1 MANARNLTTLAVK
14 LGMRY
19 YEEQNL
25 VFGKLAGYE
34 CAVREQPDKKMM
46 MVHMVAKPDKSEDAS
61 MERLLGQLQQE
72 NPAVTAAV
80 YENFTASLR
89 LNTVK
94 EEEPLQQAE
103 NLLRQIADFAQKENY
118 HPCCS
123 GCGKTKDVRRFLL
136 DGDARMLCPACR
148 AKAEAGLTDQW
159 QRKKFQHH
167 SALKGFIVVL
177 VILLIGAT
185 AWVGV
190 YTSGHSAVLIGV
202 AMTVLSFWGYQH
214 MAGRMKKGSVIGILL
229 GLLATVFFCHNLCVA
244 FELVV
249 AIGQQQEITITSAL
263 MFIPTFLKDPINRE
277 VYFLQ
282 LGLSVLAVALAA
294 APMLWFVHYS
304 WHHKERLESLDEPT
318 A

>member
-103 NLLRQIADFAQKENY
+103 NLLKYSGYQINEIANY
-118 HPCCS
+118 
-123 GCGKTKDVRRFLL
+123 
-136 DGDARMLCPACR
+136 
-148 AKAEAGLTDQW
+148 
-159 QRKKFQHH
+159 
-167 SALKGFIVVL
+167 
-177 VILLIGAT
+177 
-185 AWVGV
+185 
-190 YTSGHSAVLIGV
+190 
-202 AMTVLSFWGYQH
+202 LSFSSQSHFAECFKKATGAPAPESFSSPQARRYAARPRLQTVKR
-214 MAGRMKKGSVIGILL
+214 GRKRRRK
-229 GLLATVFFCHNLCVA
+229 
-244 FELVV
+244 
-249 AIGQQQEITITSAL
+249 SACG
-263 MFIPTFLKDPINRE
+263 N
-277 VYFLQ
+277 VQ
-282 LGLSVLAVALAA
+282 
-294 APMLWFVHYS
+294 
-304 WHHKERLESLDEPT
+304 
-318 A
+318 

>member
-1 MANARNLTTLAVK
+1 
-14 LGMRY
+14 
-19 YEEQNL
+19 
-25 VFGKLAGYE
+25 
-34 CAVREQPDKKMM
+34 
-46 MVHMVAKPDKSEDAS
+46 

-190 YTSGHSAVLIGV
+190 YTSGHSDWRGNDSL
-202 AMTVLSFWGYQH
+202 
-214 MAGRMKKGSVIGILL
+214 KLL
-229 GLLATVFFCHNLCVA
+229 GVPAYGRTYEKRQRDWHTAGTFGHCVFL
-244 FELVV
+244 
-249 AIGQQQEITITSAL
+249 
-263 MFIPTFLKDPINRE
+263 P
-277 VYFLQ
+277 
-282 LGLSVLAVALAA
+282 
-294 APMLWFVHYS
+294 
-304 WHHKERLESLDEPT
+304 
-318 A
+318 